1 MKLLAYDFTTE
12 FKKARENILA
22 DTLSRQL
29 SEENADEDGIN
40 VWILQWVMM
49 FSIVW
54 IDNPSDLIEV
64 IWEIIIG
71 HVLYIVKITNS
82 NHWNYR

>member
-22 DTLSRQL
+22 DTLSRQF

-40 VWILQWVMM
+40 V
-49 FSIVW
+49 
-54 IDNPSDLIEV
+54 
-64 IWEIIIG
+64 
-71 HVLYIVKITNS
+71 
-82 NHWNYR
+82 